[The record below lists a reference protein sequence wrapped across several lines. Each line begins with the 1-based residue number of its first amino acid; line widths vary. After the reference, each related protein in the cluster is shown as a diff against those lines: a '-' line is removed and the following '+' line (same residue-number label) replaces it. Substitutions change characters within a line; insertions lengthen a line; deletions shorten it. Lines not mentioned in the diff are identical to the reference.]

1 MSAWSEIGSFRVDGA
16 FKRNA
21 CLAAM
26 RLQWRCFGRGKMYLG
41 TIYRGE
47 MYQAVKPDS
56 KGNLVAVEERLK
68 HFWDFNALITN
79 LF

>member
-1 MSAWSEIGSFRVDGA
+1 MGPLSVMRAW
-16 FKRNA
+16 RNA
-21 CLAAM
+21 LAVEM
-26 RLQWRCFGRGKMYLG
+26 FGGEMYLG
-41 TIYRGE
+41 KIYLGK

-68 HFWDFNALITN
+68 HFRDFNALITN

>member
-1 MSAWSEIGSFRVDGA
+1 MGPLSVISAW
-16 FKRNA
+16 RNA
-21 CLAAM
+21 LAVEM
-26 RLQWRCFGRGKMYLG
+26 FGGGKIYRGEMYLG
-41 TIYRGE
+41 TIYLGK

-68 HFWDFNALITN
+68 HFRDFNALITN

>member
-1 MSAWSEIGSFRVDGA
+1 MLGG
-16 FKRNA
+16 NA
-21 CLAAM
+21 LAGE
-26 RLQWRCFGRGKMYLG
+26 LFWCGK
-41 TIYRGE
+41 IYRGK

-68 HFWDFNALITN
+68 HFRDFNALITN